1 MPSETV
7 SEGIA
12 FVPPFLHHGQ
22 CGPVDSSSRFSYP
35 KNPVDSSP
43 RFSSPKKTAFPPSTV
58 TVANPLQYP
67 SRLLFR
73 ASLRKPKNPV
83 DSSPRF
89 SSPKKNGFSAINAAR
104 QQTRCNTRPDF
115 SSVPL
120 PASRKIRLTV
130 RPAFPLRK
138 KTAFLQSTGTAANP
152 LQYPSRLLLR
162 ASPRK
167 PQNPVDSSSRFSSPK
182 KNGFPAINRHG
193 SKPVAIPVPTSLPP
207 HNQRLTLFRLNFYAP
222 YFLSVDSDF
231 FPFLTKRFS
240 GDGFS
245 LFLVGKH
252 QEKHALQTK
261 NDNGHFSVP
270 VSAGQTFPGTLH
282 PVNRIR
288 HPVAAFSRQG
298 ANPGHSRRKRG
309 SLQIILPRRHIGK
322 KNSPS
327 LANGEFSDNPEIYHG
342 SLYSRAGSFRR
353 SRFVAP
359 VFSQKLRRVP
369 FN

>member
-35 KNPVDSSP
+35 K
-43 RFSSPKKTAFPPSTV
+43 
-58 TVANPLQYP
+58 
-67 SRLLFR
+67 
-73 ASLRKPKNPV
+73 
-83 DSSPRF
+83 
-89 SSPKKNGFSAINAAR
+89 
-104 QQTRCNTRPDF
+104 
-115 SSVPL
+115 
-120 PASRKIRLTV
+120 
-130 RPAFPLRK
+130 
-138 KTAFLQSTGTAANP
+138 
-152 LQYPSRLLLR
+152 
-162 ASPRK
+162 
-167 PQNPVDSSSRFSSPK
+167 

-193 SKPVAIPVPTSLPP
+193 SKPVAIPVPTSLPRLSPQAEKSGRQFAPLFLSEKNGFPAINRHGSKPVAIPVQTSPPP

-222 YFLSVDSDF
+222 YFLSADSDF

-261 NDNGHFSVP
+261 NDNGHFSVT

-309 SLQIILPRRHIGK
+309 PLQIILPRRHIGK

>member
-1 MPSETV
+1 MSPLFYITDNAVRSTV
-7 SEGIA
+7 R
-12 FVPPFLHHGQ
+12 
-22 CGPVDSSSRFSYP
+22 PVFPLR
-35 KNPVDSSP
+35 
-43 RFSSPKKTAFPPSTV
+43 KKTAFPPSTV
-58 TVANPLQYP
+58 
-67 SRLLFR
+67 
-73 ASLRKPKNPV
+73 
-83 DSSPRF
+83 
-89 SSPKKNGFSAINAAR
+89 
-104 QQTRCNTRPDF
+104 
-115 SSVPL
+115 
-120 PASRKIRLTV
+120 
-130 RPAFPLRK
+130 
-138 KTAFLQSTGTAANP
+138 TAANP
-152 LQYPSRLLLR
+152 LQYPSRLLR
-162 ASPRK
+162 
-167 PQNPVDSSSRFSSPK
+167 
-182 KNGFPAINRHG
+182 
-193 SKPVAIPVPTSLPP
+193 P

-222 YFLSVDSDF
+222 YFLSADSDF

-240 GDGFS
+240 GNRFS

-309 SLQIILPRRHIGK
+309 PLQIILPRRHIGK

>member
-1 MPSETV
+1 M
-7 SEGIA
+7 
-12 FVPPFLHHGQ
+12 
-22 CGPVDSSSRFSYP
+22 
-35 KNPVDSSP
+35 
-43 RFSSPKKTAFPPSTV
+43 
-58 TVANPLQYP
+58 
-67 SRLLFR
+67 
-73 ASLRKPKNPV
+73 
-83 DSSPRF
+83 
-89 SSPKKNGFSAINAAR
+89 
-104 QQTRCNTRPDF
+104 
-115 SSVPL
+115 
-120 PASRKIRLTV
+120 
-130 RPAFPLRK
+130 
-138 KTAFLQSTGTAANP
+138 
-152 LQYPSRLLLR
+152 QYPSRLLLR

-193 SKPVAIPVPTSLPP
+193 GKPVAIPVQTSPPP

-222 YFLSVDSDF
+222 YFLSADSDF

-309 SLQIILPRRHIGK
+309 TLQIILPRRHIGK
-322 KNSPS
+322 KKIPVLSER
-327 LANGEFSDNPEIYHG
+327 GIFRRPENYHG
-342 SLYSRAGSFRR
+342 SLYFRAGSFRR

-359 VFSQKLRRVP
+359 CLLQKSRRVP
-369 FN
+369 FS

>member
-1 MPSETV
+1 MRS
-7 SEGIA
+7 GRQ
-12 FVPPFLHHGQ
+12 FVPFFL
-22 CGPVDSSSRFSYP
+22 SE
-35 KNPVDSSP
+35 
-43 RFSSPKKTAFPPSTV
+43 KKTAFPPSTRHGSKP
-58 TVANPLQYP
+58 VAI
-67 SRLLFR
+67 
-73 ASLRKPKNPV
+73 PV
-83 DSSPRF
+83 PTSPPCL
-89 SSPKKNGFSAINAAR
+89 SPQAAKSGR
-104 QQTRCNTRPDF
+104 QF
-115 SSVPL
+115 VPL
-120 PASRKIRLTV
+120 
-130 RPAFPLRK
+130 
-138 KTAFLQSTGTAANP
+138 FLSE
-152 LQYPSRLLLR
+152 
-162 ASPRK
+162 
-167 PQNPVDSSSRFSSPK
+167 

-193 SKPVAIPVPTSLPP
+193 SKPVAIPVQTSPPP

-222 YFLSVDSDF
+222 YFLSADSDF

-245 LFLVGKH
+245 LFLVGKQ

>member
-1 MPSETV
+1 M
-7 SEGIA
+7 
-12 FVPPFLHHGQ
+12 
-22 CGPVDSSSRFSYP
+22 
-35 KNPVDSSP
+35 
-43 RFSSPKKTAFPPSTV
+43 
-58 TVANPLQYP
+58 
-67 SRLLFR
+67 
-73 ASLRKPKNPV
+73 
-83 DSSPRF
+83 
-89 SSPKKNGFSAINAAR
+89 
-104 QQTRCNTRPDF
+104 
-115 SSVPL
+115 
-120 PASRKIRLTV
+120 TV
-130 RPAFPLRK
+130 RSAFPLRK
-138 KTAFLQSTGTAANP
+138 KTVFLQSTGTAANP
-152 LQYPSRLLLR
+152 LQYPSRLLRR

-182 KNGFPAINRHG
+182 KKRLSCNQPARRQTRCNTRPDF
-193 SKPVAIPVPTSLPP
+193 SAP
-207 HNQRLTLFRLNFYAP
+207 HNQWLTLFRLNFYAP
-222 YFLSVDSDF
+222 YFLSADSDF

-288 HPVAAFSRQG
+288 HHVAAFSRQG

-309 SLQIILPRRHIGK
+309 PLQIILPRRHIGK

>member
-22 CGPVDSSSRFSYP
+22 CGPVDSSSRFS
-35 KNPVDSSP
+35 
-43 RFSSPKKTAFPPSTV
+43 SPKKKRLFRHQRGTA
-58 TVANPLQYP
+58 AKPLQYP
-67 SRLLFR
+67 SRLPF
-73 ASLRKPKNPV
+73 
-83 DSSPRF
+83 
-89 SSPKKNGFSAINAAR
+89 
-104 QQTRCNTRPDF
+104 
-115 SSVPL
+115 
-120 PASRKIRLTV
+120 
-130 RPAFPLRK
+130 
-138 KTAFLQSTGTAANP
+138 
-152 LQYPSRLLLR
+152 R

-167 PQNPVDSSSRFSSPK
+167 PKNPVDSSSRFSSPK

-193 SKPVAIPVPTSLPP
+193 GKPVAIPVQTSPPP
-207 HNQRLTLFRLNFYAP
+207 HNQWLTLFRLNFYAP
-222 YFLSVDSDF
+222 YFLSADSDF

-270 VSAGQTFPGTLH
+270 VSAGQTFPDTLH

-288 HPVAAFSRQG
+288 HHVAAFSRQG

-309 SLQIILPRRHIGK
+309 PLQIILPRRHIGK

>member
-1 MPSETV
+1 MSPLFYITDNAVRSTV
-7 SEGIA
+7 RPA
-12 FVPPFLHHGQ
+12 FPI
-22 CGPVDSSSRFSYP
+22 R
-35 KNPVDSSP
+35 
-43 RFSSPKKTAFPPSTV
+43 KKTAFLQSTG
-58 TVANPLQYP
+58 TAANPLQYP

-89 SSPKKNGFSAINAAR
+89 S
-104 QQTRCNTRPDF
+104 
-115 SSVPL
+115 
-120 PASRKIRLTV
+120 
-130 RPAFPLRK
+130 
-138 KTAFLQSTGTAANP
+138 
-152 LQYPSRLLLR
+152 Y
-162 ASPRK
+162 
-167 PQNPVDSSSRFSSPK
+167 PK

-193 SKPVAIPVPTSLPP
+193 SKPVAIPVQTSPPP

-222 YFLSVDSDF
+222 YFLSADSDF